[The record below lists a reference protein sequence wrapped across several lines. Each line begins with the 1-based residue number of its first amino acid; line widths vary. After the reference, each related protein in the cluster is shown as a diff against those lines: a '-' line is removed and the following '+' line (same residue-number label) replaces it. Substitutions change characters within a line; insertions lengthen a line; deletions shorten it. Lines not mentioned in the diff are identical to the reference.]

1 MGHTEWL
8 TWYMVC
14 IYHLFQTCK
23 QRSLQT
29 RIKKPIYSR
38 GSISSIDTLSTTNV
52 TQYRNSFIHRFQFK
66 VHSVRNMNI
75 CWIYDM
81 SRHMSYMLL
90 IDCGNVN
97 KAGIRDSP
105 ERRIS
110 VMNANRKMLSND
122 FGKTSTSLSNVV
134 LYSQPSPSPSYRQ
147 TNKVC

>member
-1 MGHTEWL
+1 
-8 TWYMVC
+8 
-14 IYHLFQTCK
+14 
-23 QRSLQT
+23 
-29 RIKKPIYSR
+29 
-38 GSISSIDTLSTTNV
+38 
-52 TQYRNSFIHRFQFK
+52 
-66 VHSVRNMNI
+66 
-75 CWIYDM
+75 
-81 SRHMSYMLL
+81 MSYMLL